1 MLAELIRFAV
11 PVVNTHLGVVIP
23 YPDPGSGLLL
33 WQALG
38 AIVTAI
44 LFRSRRMLW
53 GLFDRHHPPPPASAD
68 QADDHRSA

>member
-11 PVVNTHLGVVIP
+11 PVVHTHLCVLIP

-44 LFRSRRMLW
+44 LFRSRRMLLD
-53 GLFDRHHPPPPASAD
+53 LFYRHHPSPHSSAD
-68 QADDHRSA
+68 QTDDHRSA